1 MSDVQGF
8 LATITLDSQDITAY
22 LNDASFDRTKTVET
36 KPTMDGTGIPLK
48 LVTQKDG
55 TLTLDGQVDTAGQ
68 SVLETIFAK
77 DTPVAFV
84 AIMGDGATID
94 AGTYSGDVTLSGET
108 ISTSASDTWN
118 FTMTAEGWLTFTP
131 PV

>member
-1 MSDVQGF
+1 MTDVQGF
-8 LATITLDSQDITAY
+8 LALITLDTSDITAY

-77 DTPVAFV
+77 DTPRPVVAS
-84 AIMGDGATID
+84 MGDGATID
-94 AGTYSGDVTLSGET
+94 AGT
-108 ISTSASDTWN
+108 
-118 FTMTAEGWLTFTP
+118 
-131 PV
+131 